1 MSAELA
7 EDDRFHCFK
16 REWRAT
22 DGLFGGR
29 VFTMRNQ
36 TQLGA
41 PKASRRGFN
50 KLAIAA
56 ISKAYPINLEKQFE
70 VSPTIDFR
78 DGFGNGGSWRDR
90 GNSPMGAAELSHN
103 RIEKRKYDPN

>member
-29 VFTMRNQ
+29 VLTMRNQ
-36 TQLGA
+36 TQLVA
-41 PKASRRGFN
+41 PKASRRRFN
-50 KLAIAA
+50 KPAIVA
-56 ISKAYPINLEKQFE
+56 IFKAYPINLEKQFE
-70 VSPTIDFR
+70 VSPTIDF
-78 DGFGNGGSWRDR
+78 
-90 GNSPMGAAELSHN
+90 
-103 RIEKRKYDPN
+103 